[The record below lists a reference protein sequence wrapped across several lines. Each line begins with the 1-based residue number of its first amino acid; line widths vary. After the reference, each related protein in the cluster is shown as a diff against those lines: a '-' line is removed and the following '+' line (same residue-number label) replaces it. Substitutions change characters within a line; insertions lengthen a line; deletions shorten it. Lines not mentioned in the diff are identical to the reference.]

1 MEIQM
6 KEHYK
11 NNLKNWYKNEEVIL
25 ELPEKTLNNIE
36 ELLLLNKYDRDNNNY
51 GIKFIKFNKEQI
63 VINDLKKC
71 IEFLNKNI
79 DKIIE
84 DDILW
89 SHK

>member
-1 MEIQM
+1 
-6 KEHYK
+6 
-11 NNLKNWYKNEEVIL
+11 
-25 ELPEKTLNNIE
+25 
-36 ELLLLNKYDRDNNNY
+36 LLLNKYDRDNNNY